1 MQLAKPAHSHSNK
14 HNRNPYI
21 VIAALFGMLAVI
33 FGAFGAHGLENRL
46 DIAMLARFQTGV
58 EYQFYHT
65 FALLVV
71 ALLMTQTQA
80 QTQTQSQA
88 QKRAKPCTA
97 ALTFAA
103 WAFIVGI
110 ILFSGSLYSY
120 ALTGVRQFGMITP
133 IGGLAFIV
141 GWASLMRAGW
151 RLSRH

>member
-14 HNRNPYI
+14 HGRNPYI

-46 DIAMLARFQTGV
+46 DVAMLARFQTGV

-71 ALLMTQTQA
+71 ALLMTQAQA
-80 QTQTQSQA
+80 QSQTQ
-88 QKRAKPCTA
+88 KRSKPCTT

-141 GWASLMRAGW
+141 GWASLMRVGW
-151 RLSRH
+151 HLSRH

>member
-1 MQLAKPAHSHSNK
+1 MQLAKP
-14 HNRNPYI
+14 HNTTRHHPYLI
-21 VIAALFGMLAVI
+21 IAATFGLLSVL
-33 FGAFGAHGLENRL
+33 FGAFGAHGLEQRL
-46 DIAMLARFQTGV
+46 DAAMLARFQTGV

-71 ALLMTQTQA
+71 ALLMTFSS
-80 QTQTQSQA
+80 SQPPA
-88 QKRAKPCTA
+88 RS
-97 ALTFAA
+97 LTLAA

-120 ALTGVRQFGMITP
+120 ALTGIRQFGMITP

-151 RLSRH
+151 QASR